1 MLGFQLLLSHLIWSN
16 TKDQNKK
23 RLNEAEVGDLNV
35 MDQKMSKSDIGHV
48 FFLRKF
54 S

>member
-1 MLGFQLLLSHLIWSN
+1 MIKYKRSKPK
-16 TKDQNKK
+16 TKK

-35 MDQKMSKSDIGHV
+35 MDQKISKSDLGHV